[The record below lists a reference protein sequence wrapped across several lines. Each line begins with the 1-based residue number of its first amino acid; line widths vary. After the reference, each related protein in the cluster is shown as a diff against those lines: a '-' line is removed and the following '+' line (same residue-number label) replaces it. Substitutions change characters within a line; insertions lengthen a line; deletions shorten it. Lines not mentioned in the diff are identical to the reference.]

1 MTAALDGLGLAGVE
15 TFLASGNVLFEPD
28 ASVGDSAIE
37 EAMRATLGFSVEVT
51 SRSAAELAALAET
64 RPFSEEA
71 TEASTGSPQVM
82 LLFEPV
88 TPAMRAAVEAADTAD
103 AFEFGQR
110 ELHWLPRAGV
120 SDSDLR
126 PIHRAVGP
134 NTIRSARTIARLVG
148 RL

>member
-1 MTAALDGLGLAGVE
+1 MA
-15 TFLASGNVLFEPD
+15 
-28 ASVGDSAIE
+28 

-51 SRSAAELAALAET
+51 SRSATELAALAEA
-64 RPFSEEA
+64 RPFSAEA
-71 TEASTGSPQVM
+71 AASTGSPQVM

-88 TPAMRAAVEAADTAD
+88 TPAMRAAVEAAGAED
-103 AFEFGQR
+103 AFVFGQR